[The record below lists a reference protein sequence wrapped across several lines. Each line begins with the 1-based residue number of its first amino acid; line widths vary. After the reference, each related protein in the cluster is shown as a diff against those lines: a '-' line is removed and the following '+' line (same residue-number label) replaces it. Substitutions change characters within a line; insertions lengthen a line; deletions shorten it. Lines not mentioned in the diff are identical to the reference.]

1 MRFNKPT
8 RLDAG
13 IFLVSFAVL
22 LLELLLTRIF
32 SVTLYYHLS
41 FMVVSLAMLGYLSV
55 LSLFFALTTVVAVF
69 VALRVSVSLYPTRGN
84 LIRLAFIYLVC
95 VVPFFLSGLV
105 IALLMAHRAER
116 ANRLY
121 FFDLFGA
128 AFGCLAFIP
137 FTNLLGAPTA
147 VLIGSVAGAGAAIV
161 FAKDESQPLFRA
173 SCLALVL
180 FLLAIVANARWNFLD
195 VTVAKGRQQPPTLA

>member
-41 FMVVSLAMLGYLSV
+41 FMVVSLAMLGFAAGGLAANLWSNRFRESALLGQLSV

-84 LIRLAFIYLVC
+84 LIRLRSEEHTSELQSHSDLVC
-95 VVPFFLSGLV
+95 R
-105 IALLMAHRAER
+105 LLLE
-116 ANRLY
+116 
-121 FFDLFGA
+121 
-128 AFGCLAFIP
+128 
-137 FTNLLGAPTA
+137 
-147 VLIGSVAGAGAAIV
+147 
-161 FAKDESQPLFRA
+161 K
-173 SCLALVL
+173 
-180 FLLAIVANARWNFLD
+180 
-195 VTVAKGRQQPPTLA
+195 KK

>member
-32 SVTLYYHLS
+32 SVTLFYHLS
-41 FMVVSLAMLGYLSV
+41 FMVVSLAMLGFAAGGLAANLWSNRFRESALLGQLSV
-55 LSLFFALTTVVAVF
+55 LSLLFALTTVVAVF

-84 LIRLAFIYLVC
+84 LVRLAFIYLVC

-116 ANRLY
+116 ANRLSSRQTCGPLVRLTMPDSARRLTLTFAHRNSTY
-121 FFDLFGA
+121 AMTPARRL
-128 AFGCLAFIP
+128 P
-137 FTNLLGAPTA
+137 FLVSTA
-147 VLIGSVAGAGAAIV
+147 
-161 FAKDESQPLFRA
+161 
-173 SCLALVL
+173 
-180 FLLAIVANARWNFLD
+180 
-195 VTVAKGRQQPPTLA
+195 T